1 MDNENIALGAKILVV
16 DDDPINI
23 RNAVRILKD
32 DYKVNYATSGKSAL
46 ELVKK
51 NTPDL
56 ILLDLHMP
64 EMNGFEVLDELKGL
78 DEYKDIPVIF
88 LTADSDQDTEVRGLK
103 AGASDFI
110 AKPFKDEIVRQR
122 VGRILTLSMLQKN
135 LQNEVEK
142 QTATAEERRQQ
153 MEEMSFQTVQALA
166 GAIDAKDGYTKGHSA
181 RVSDYSVQL
190 AERAGWDKERRD
202 ALRYAALL
210 HDVGKIGVPDVVLN
224 KRGRLTESEY
234 AVIKAHTTMGS
245 DILKN
250 ITTAGDALNVARHH
264 HERYDGKGYPD
275 GLAGKDIPIMAR
287 VVGIA
292 DAYDAMNSKRIYRNA
307 LPHDVIRSEL
317 VKGRGSQFDPELLDI
332 FLELFDKNELSSSVE
347 KTEVNVSD
355 NSAIIKKLFES
366 AYDSGVS
373 NQVDALTGL
382 PLRSTGENHIR
393 EAMTLNSGCLILMDL
408 DNLKKINDIHGH
420 KAGDDILRC
429 LGKILRESENID
441 FSSRLGGDEFL
452 LYTRKNTTT
461 DVENAL
467 KKLYEEFGRQ
477 KDFDSRFS
485 CASLSCGACI
495 TQPEDIFEDAYSNA
509 DKALYYAKR
518 NGKGNY
524 HFYESDA
531 SMDEQDGGVDFDGL
545 IRNLAMVG
553 EYDGA
558 MQVEYREFSQLFEYV
573 KNMQTRYSHEI
584 QLVMVTLNAYDAGT
598 PNLEDIDT
606 AISAM
611 EEAITKTIRTVDIYT
626 RYTNL
631 QFLLI
636 LVGTGENEVPLVL
649 ERIFSNYYK
658 NAGSGR
664 VSPIYRTAQID
675 SH

>member
-1 MDNENIALGAKILVV
+1 
-16 DDDPINI
+16 
-23 RNAVRILKD
+23 
-32 DYKVNYATSGKSAL
+32 
-46 ELVKK
+46 
-51 NTPDL
+51 
-56 ILLDLHMP
+56 
-64 EMNGFEVLDELKGL
+64 
-78 DEYKDIPVIF
+78 
-88 LTADSDQDTEVRGLK
+88 
-103 AGASDFI
+103 
-110 AKPFKDEIVRQR
+110 
-122 VGRILTLSMLQKN
+122 
-135 LQNEVEK
+135 
-142 QTATAEERRQQ
+142 
-153 MEEMSFQTVQALA
+153 
-166 GAIDAKDGYTKGHSA
+166 
-181 RVSDYSVQL
+181 
-190 AERAGWDKERRD
+190 
-202 ALRYAALL
+202 
-210 HDVGKIGVPDVVLN
+210 
-224 KRGRLTESEY
+224 
-234 AVIKAHTTMGS
+234 MGS

-461 DVENAL
+461 DVENVL

-495 TQPEDIFEDAYSNA
+495 TQPEDIYEDAYSNA